1 MPPYSRPES
10 PRSAA
15 VRRPWRREELIAAF
29 RLYCELPFGRLHHR
43 NPEIIALAQ
52 VLDRTPSSVAMKL
65 VNLASL
71 DPAITA
77 SGRKGLFN
85 ASAGDRRIWQEF
97 QNDWTALEAES
108 GEVLRNLGIPE
119 PKVIPGPD
127 LLPPTGETSVEAL
140 VRIRRGQ
147 DFFRRAVLASYGGQ
161 CCMSGITEPSLLL
174 ASHIVPWASDAVN
187 RLNPSNGL
195 CLSALHD
202 RAFDKGLLG
211 VDTDYRVRVSPVLR
225 DQGGNAL
232 ARTWLLDLE
241 GARIRLPERFL
252 PNREFLAWHM
262 GTLFQAG

>member
-1 MPPYSRPES
+1 MFKVAAIRPNS
-10 PRSAA
+10 KVRSAT
-15 VRRPWRREELIAAF
+15 EAACASNDRKVKQGLRATRALGSGQAPSHDSGAPDQQVPGF
-29 RLYCELPFGRLHHR
+29 LGRH
-43 NPEIIALAQ
+43 
-52 VLDRTPSSVAMKL
+52 L
-65 VNLASL
+65 V
-71 DPAITA
+71 
-77 SGRKGLFN
+77 
-85 ASAGDRRIWQEF
+85 
-97 QNDWTALEAES
+97 
-108 GEVLRNLGIPE
+108 IPE
-119 PKVIPGPD
+119 PKVLPGPD

-161 CCMSGITEPSLLL
+161 RCMSGIAEPSLLL

-232 ARTWLLDLE
+232 ARTWLLDLD
-241 GARIRLPERFL
+241 GARIRLPERLL
-252 PNREFLAWHM
+252 PDREFLAWHM